1 MIYDSLFKSIFAM
14 GIFFLMLTMYFN
26 ITKQLSD
33 DKVSTNFLPLLEGQ
47 TEIYDEKIARIDNLK
62 ELKEFVNSEILQN
75 NIEGIDIPIYID
87 DIIRKKYFHHTSY
100 ISAESNWILKVFDYL
115 FPEFFFTTAMDPKD
129 LVKKNHGICNQQAIM
144 FQELVKDHEFEY
156 ASIGFSVKNPNGIN
170 FGHFAS
176 AVKIDESWFYFDSNM
191 EPDYDRRDA
200 SIITKI
206 LNANKSLLK
215 ELYPEYNFDLLTK
228 DMIEFRDLNTFPAK
242 RGALFQDLTQFLSNF
257 LWAFLFLLA
266 LLLKA
271 FNLRKKKK

>member
-1 MIYDSLFKSIFAM
+1 
-14 GIFFLMLTMYFN
+14 
-26 ITKQLSD
+26 
-33 DKVSTNFLPLLEGQ
+33 
-47 TEIYDEKIARIDNLK
+47 
-62 ELKEFVNSEILQN
+62 
-75 NIEGIDIPIYID
+75 
-87 DIIRKKYFHHTSY
+87 
-100 ISAESNWILKVFDYL
+100 
-115 FPEFFFTTAMDPKD
+115 
-129 LVKKNHGICNQQAIM
+129 M

-242 RGALFQDLTQFLSNF
+242 RGVLFQDLTQFLSNF

-271 FNLRKKKK
+271 FNLKARKK